1 MKNCAVIAAV
11 VLIHAAAVCAAARGA
26 ATKPATRPTSSP
38 SLAGLIAQ
46 ADKHESAGQYA
57 QAAKY
62 ARAALANV
70 GKGDAKRI
78 PQIRKQLKRLTR
90 RLGSARRLATMSA
103 ALAKRP
109 EDLAIRERIITLC
122 VVELD
127 NPKMALKFIN
137 EDVDQ
142 ILQTYVPL
150 AAGKLSEIGEASC
163 RELAAWY
170 LSHLKKPLGIG
181 RIGMLRR
188 VAAYYDRFLQLHK
201 SVDDEHR
208 HATQQRQSAVR
219 SLAEMGETFTRDSN

>member
-1 MKNCAVIAAV
+1 MKKCVVICAAV
-11 VLIHAAAVCAAARGA
+11 LINAASLGAAARV
-26 ATKPATRPTSSP
+26 ATSRPATRPAPGPTQAS
-38 SLAGLIAQ
+38 LIAQ

-57 QAAKY
+57 LAAKY
-62 ARAALANV
+62 ARAALAGA
-70 GKGDAKRI
+70 GKRGLKSISR
-78 PQIRKQLKRLTR
+78 IRKQLR
-90 RLGSARRLATMSA
+90 RLALRLSSARRLEAMSA

-109 EDLAIRERIITLC
+109 EDIAIRERIIKLC

-127 NPKMALKFIN
+127 NPTMALKFIN

-150 AAGKLSEIGEASC
+150 AAGKLSKIGEASC

-170 LSHLKKPLGIG
+170 ASHLDKTSPVGKIA
-181 RIGMLRR
+181 MLRR
-188 VAAYYDRFLQLHK
+188 VAACCDRFLQLHK

-219 SLAEMGETFTRDSN
+219 SLAEMGETFTKDSN

>member
-1 MKNCAVIAAV
+1 MKNCALIAVV
-11 VLIHAAAVCAAARGA
+11 VLINASAVCAAVGGA
-26 ATKPATRPTSSP
+26 TTKPSTRPTSGP
-38 SLAGLIAQ
+38 SLSGLMAQ
-46 ADKHESAGQYA
+46 ADKYESAGQYA

-62 ARAALANV
+62 ARAALAST
-70 GKGDAKRI
+70 GELGLKSI
-78 PQIRKQLKRLTR
+78 PQIRKQLRRLTR
-90 RLGSARRLATMSA
+90 RLSSARRLETMTA

-109 EDLAIRERIITLC
+109 EDIAIRERIIKLC

-127 NPKMALKFIN
+127 NPTMALEFIN

-150 AAGKLSEIGEASC
+150 AAGKLSKIGEASC
-163 RELAAWY
+163 RELARWY
-170 LSHLKKPLGIG
+170 LSHLKNPSRIG
-181 RIGMLRR
+181 KVGMLRR

-201 SVDDEHR
+201 TVDDEHR